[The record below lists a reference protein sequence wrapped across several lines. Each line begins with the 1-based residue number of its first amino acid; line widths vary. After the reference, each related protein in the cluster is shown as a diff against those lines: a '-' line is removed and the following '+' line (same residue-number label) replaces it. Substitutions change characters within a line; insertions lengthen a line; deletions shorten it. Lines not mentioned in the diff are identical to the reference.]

1 MNNRRINIWLC
12 KAFVLVL
19 ILNIFGIS
27 KGFAQPDTIYFNTE
41 VLSGFNLL
49 NHKRHYKH
57 NTILQYHWAGRL
69 SRGVTQFHGNAIDEM
84 PQKSK

>member
-1 MNNRRINIWLC
+1 MKSGRMNIWLC

-49 NHKRHYKH
+49 IIKSIVNLTQFY
-57 NTILQYHWAGRL
+57 NTIGLDDWTEG
-69 SRGVTQFHGNAIDEM
+69 
-84 PQKSK
+84 

>member
-1 MNNRRINIWLC
+1 MNIWLC

-49 NHKRHYKH
+49 IIRRYKH

-69 SRGVTQFHGNAIDEM
+69 DGGVTQFHGNAIDEM

>member
-1 MNNRRINIWLC
+1 MNIWLC

-49 NHKRHYKH
+49 IIKSIVNLTQFY
-57 NTILQYHWAGRL
+57 NTIGLDDWTEG
-69 SRGVTQFHGNAIDEM
+69 
-84 PQKSK
+84 

>member
-49 NHKRHYKH
+49 
-57 NTILQYHWAGRL
+57 I
-69 SRGVTQFHGNAIDEM
+69 I
-84 PQKSK
+84 KSGINKMVWFLNES

>member
-1 MNNRRINIWLC
+1 MNIGRTNIWLC

-41 VLSGFNLL
+41 VLSGFNQLIIKSGINLKQLL
-49 NHKRHYKH
+49 K
-57 NTILQYHWAGRL
+57 
-69 SRGVTQFHGNAIDEM
+69 
-84 PQKSK
+84 

>member
-1 MNNRRINIWLC
+1 MNNGRTNIWLC
-12 KAFVLVL
+12 KAFALVL

-49 NHKRHYKH
+49 IIKGIIN
-57 NTILQYHWAGRL
+57 I
-69 SRGVTQFHGNAIDEM
+69 TQFYNAIGLDDWTEG
-84 PQKSK
+84 